1 MKDVI
6 IMLLIP
12 EEYGIVEFKLY
23 SHCNVFIY
31 KHQISKMLAK
41 PNPNKIQ

>member
-1 MKDVI
+1 MKGEI

-23 SHCNVFIY
+23 SHCNVFFY
-31 KHQISKMLAK
+31 KHQISKMLA
-41 PNPNKIQ
+41 NPNSNTIQ